1 MSEEGGGG
9 GSGDWVGEFLQSET
23 FAIIFVLFIGIY
35 FASLLIKNL
44 MGVAAF
50 RNSSKERSKQLKQ
63 IDPHALQRVKSD
75 IIRSAKTSKPRG
87 PDTLWLTGDRHIS
100 RIKIGHISGL
110 LETNSLRWLTVQP
123 YTLSFFGLF
132 TVPLSKS
139 RIIAV
144 HKDYCSHPTSPDVYI
159 RATGLEVHADAFWVA
174 CYTDGYYN
182 AVQPEKLLELWK
194 DAIMDWKV
202 WMNRFQHLVQT
213 DLAPRLLVRAL
224 NPSISDRAKELYPAG
239 PPREMAIDAETG
251 QKWREPPK
259 GSG

>member
-1 MSEEGGGG
+1 MADDS
-9 GSGDWVGEFLQSET
+9 WLTEFIGSET
-23 FAIIFVLFIGIY
+23 FAIMMVIFVGIY

-50 RNSSKERSKQLKQ
+50 RSSGKERQKQLKA

-75 IIRSAKTSKPRG
+75 IIRSAKASKPRG
-87 PDTLWLTGDRHIS
+87 PDTLWLTGDRHVS

-110 LETNSLRWLTVQP
+110 LETNSLRWLTIQP
-123 YTLSFFGLF
+123 LSFSFFGLF

-144 HKDYCSHPTSPDVYI
+144 HKEYCSHPTSPDIYI
-159 RATGLEVHADAFWVA
+159 QATGLEVHADAFWVA
-174 CYTDGYYN
+174 CYTDGYSN
-182 AVQPEKLLELWK
+182 ALPPAKLLALWQ
-194 DAIMDWKV
+194 DCIMDWKV

-239 PPREMAIDAETG
+239 PPREMAINAETG
-251 QKWREPPK
+251 QKWSERK
-259 GSG
+259 DGS